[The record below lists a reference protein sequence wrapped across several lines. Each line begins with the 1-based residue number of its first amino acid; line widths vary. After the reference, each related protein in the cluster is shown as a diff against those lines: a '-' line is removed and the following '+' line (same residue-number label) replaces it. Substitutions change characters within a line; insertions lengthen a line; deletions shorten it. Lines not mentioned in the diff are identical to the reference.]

1 MIRVFFIA
9 NLLCL
14 SILCQA
20 QDFAPSRSVEE
31 MEDGVIV
38 TYTFKGGMHQ
48 QDRLY
53 PDAKSWIIP
62 GFGQNMKA
70 GEPSVP
76 VRWDTF
82 SVPSDRVASIEL
94 IDCAYTDTAFVLA
107 PAYPPL
113 LMSDTIGYTTDVVL
127 PIQPY
132 QGLFPSSVIQQS
144 RYQSYR
150 GNRMVKVG
158 IYPIQYDAVN
168 QRVRQYSMIQ
178 YKVNFTNSPQSEQRK
193 TAKKKSTARISAS
206 DHFLKNVSLNTPQI
220 SSSSQ
225 SVMKSSEPQPISQS
239 IEDTRTF
246 LIITTP
252 SIVSGVFDFEEWK
265 RTMGM
270 NVEIRTSNSWTVEG
284 VKSIVQDIYDDENLY
299 YLLIIGDIEQVP
311 SMNFNFY
318 ESQYNYWNYITDAFY
333 CWLDENGDYTPDIL
347 YGRIP
352 VKTAQEAHSVLEKII
367 QFEKRPPIDEIFYNN
382 ATLCAAFFSRMTGG
396 ARETAQSTEY
406 TEQIRSYLM
415 NGIDIEKV
423 AKRIYTTFTPDT
435 VSSGLV
441 YPTFWHGYEQIP
453 IELQKPNFTWD
464 GNTDSIV
471 DAINAKSFLVTGIMH
486 GDSKGWFMPTLSITD
501 TIRLTNK
508 DFYPTIFSMS
518 CSTGK
523 YDETDDCFA
532 EALLK
537 RHAGGAVAVFAPTHE
552 CYTFSSEAQL
562 KGYINTIWPTP
573 GINEFISNA
582 SPNTY
587 SVPIYEIGAI
597 LQQGFE
603 WMGHEYYF
611 ANDTVY
617 FENETDKYLYQSE
630 IFHCFGDPSMQIYTQ
645 TPLSFNNPI
654 AYYSNGSIIA
664 HTQEND
670 VRISFFDIDAADW
683 ISKSYI
689 GNYAEFEPD
698 EPEDLVYVCF
708 SKPNYSPYIVKCM
721 KNFAIQNETISD
733 EQHYAAEMMKIGTNV
748 VDYIEH
754 GNVLIDGGKVSIHS
768 KTVEIMP
775 NTTIINSEFEV
786 IPTQDFTID

>member
-1 MIRVFFIA
+1 V
-9 NLLCL
+9 
-14 SILCQA
+14 CQA

-53 PDAKSWIIP
+53 PDAKSWTIP

-94 IDCAYTDTAFVLA
+94 MDCAYTDTAFVLA

-132 QGLFPSSVIQQS
+132 QGLFPNSVVQQS

-178 YKVNFTNSPQSEQRK
+178 YKLNFTEIPQSELRK
-193 TAKKKSTARISAS
+193 TANKKNSARISAS

-220 SSSSQ
+220 SSAQPEMNTSKSNPIYQ
-225 SVMKSSEPQPISQS
+225 ST
-239 IEDTRTF
+239 EDTRTF

-252 SIVSGVFDFEEWK
+252 SIASGIYDFEEWK
-265 RTMGM
+265 WTMGM
-270 NVEIRTSNSWTVEG
+270 NVEIRTSNGWTVNG
-284 VKSIVQDIYDDENLY
+284 VKQAVQDVYDNDENLY

-311 SMNFNFY
+311 SMNYYYY
-318 ESQYNYWNYITDAFY
+318 ESQFDNWSYITDAFY
-333 CWLDENGDYTPDIL
+333 SWLDESGDYTPDIL

-352 VKTAQEAHSVLEKII
+352 VKTAQEAHAVLDKII
-367 QFEKRPPIDEIFYNN
+367 QFEKKPTKDEIFYNN

-396 ARETAQSTEY
+396 AHETSQSTEY

-435 VSSGLV
+435 VSSGFV
-441 YPTFWHGYEQIP
+441 YPTYWYGDEQIP
-453 IELQKPNFTWD
+453 IELQKPNFTWE

-471 DAINAKSFLVTGIMH
+471 DAINAKTFLVTGIMH
-486 GDSKGWFMPTLSITD
+486 GTPNGWFMPTLSITD

-518 CSTGK
+518 CCTGK
-523 YDETDDCFA
+523 YDENDDCFA
-532 EALLK
+532 EAMLK
-537 RHAGGAVAVFAPTHE
+537 KHDGGTVAIFAPTHE
-552 CYTFSSEAQL
+552 CYTFSSETQL
-562 KGYINTIWPTP
+562 KGYINSIWPMP

-582 SPNTY
+582 SPNTN
-587 SVPIYEIGAI
+587 SVPTYEIGAI

-603 WMGHEYYF
+603 WLGHEYYIIL
-611 ANDTVY
+611 NDTVY
-617 FENETDKYLYQSE
+617 FENETNKYLYQGE
-630 IFHCFGDPSMQIYTQ
+630 VFHCFGDPSMQIYTQ
-645 TPLSFNNPI
+645 TPHTFNNPMVN
-654 AYYSNGSIIA
+654 YCNGSIIA
-664 HTQEND
+664 QTQEND

-721 KNFAIQNETISD
+721 KNSAIQNGTISD
-733 EQHYAAEMMKIGTNV
+733 EQHFAAETMKIGTNV
-748 VDYIEH
+748 VNYIEH